1 MTGPFR
7 TRKQAISRLLDS
19 RAGVATAVVRMLTG
33 LVFVVFSLPK
43 FLLHEFELA
52 EFVRFGLPESSLL
65 VYLVGLLELGGGVML
80 LAGFLTRLAAA
91 ALAAN
96 MVGAIAAA
104 GVVVGGPIHLGLAPA
119 LLVAMVYLLWA
130 GSGPAA
136 VDRRLVNSG

>member
-7 TRKQAISRLLDS
+7 TRKQEISRLLDS
-19 RAGVATAVVRMLTG
+19 RAGVATAVVRILAG

-52 EFVRFGLPESSLL
+52 EFVRFGFPESSVL
-65 VYLVGLLELGGGVML
+65 VYLVGLLELTGGVML

-91 ALAAN
+91 GLAAN
-96 MVGAIAAA
+96 MVGAIATA
-104 GVVVGGPIHLGLAPA
+104 GVVVGGPIHLGVAPA
-119 LLVAMVYLLWA
+119 LLVAMLYLVWA

-136 VDRRLVNSG
+136 VDRRLLNSG